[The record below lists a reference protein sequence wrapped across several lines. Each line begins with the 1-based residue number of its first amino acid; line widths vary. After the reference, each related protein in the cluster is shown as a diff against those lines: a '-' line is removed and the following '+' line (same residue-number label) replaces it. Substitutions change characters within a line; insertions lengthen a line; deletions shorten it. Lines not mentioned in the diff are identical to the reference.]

1 MDMPSQ
7 LRALLEEAQ
16 LKLSDGDAADAER
29 RAKAVS
35 AIVRADRDVAEL
47 SAAQSTLSAEDDEE
61 AMCAELRRRL
71 ALFVEADLADAPP
84 EVLERIALTGSAQ

>member
-47 SAAQSTLSAEDDEE
+47 AVARNVPDAEDDEE
-61 AMCAELRRRL
+61 ALCAELRRRL
-71 ALFVEADLADAPP
+71 ALFVEADLADAPT
-84 EVLERIALTGSAQ
+84 EVLERIALSGSAR